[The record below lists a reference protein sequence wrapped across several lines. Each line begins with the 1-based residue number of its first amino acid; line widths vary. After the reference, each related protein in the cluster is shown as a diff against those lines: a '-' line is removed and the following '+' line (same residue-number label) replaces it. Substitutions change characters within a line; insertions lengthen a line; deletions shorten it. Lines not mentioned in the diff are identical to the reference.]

1 MSRTATRIALA
12 AAAAAAIA
20 GASFLAAG
28 RLAHPPV
35 PDEYLPELVRV
46 PAGAMTLA
54 GPGEGAPRQVVF
66 ERPFLIGKFEIT
78 FAQWDYCHREGGCAH
93 RPGDRGWGRG
103 DRPVVDVSWDDA
115 AQYLDWLSGATGER
129 YRLPTEEEWEYAAR
143 AGAGAPEKPKPLFAD
158 PQLAW
163 AATYLLAP
171 RRTKKTRPVGSGEG
185 NGFGLFGARD
195 NVWEWTASCRVQT
208 YDEGGRAVSR
218 ENCGV
223 RILQGE
229 HRSPMP
235 SFVRD
240 IGSGGCSVKPM
251 PGNFGFRVMRE
262 S

>member
-1 MSRTATRIALA
+1 MSKAATRIAA
-12 AAAAAAIA
+12 AALAVAGIA
-20 GASFLAAG
+20 GGSLLAAG
-28 RLAHPPV
+28 GLFRAPV
-35 PDEYLPELVRV
+35 PDEFLPALVEV
-46 PAGAMTLA
+46 PAGEMTV
-54 GPGEGAPRQVVF
+54 EGSRIAF
-66 ERPFLIGKFEIT
+66 ERPFLIGRYEIT
-78 FAQWDYCHREGGCAH
+78 FAQWDYCHRDGGCAH

-115 AQYLDWLSGATGER
+115 AQYLEWLSDATGER

-143 AGAGAPEKPKPLFAD
+143 AGAGPPEKPKPLFSD
-158 PQLAW
+158 PNLAW
-163 AATYLLAP
+163 ASTYLLTP
-171 RRTKKTRPVGSGEG
+171 RRTKRTKPVGSGEG

-208 YDEGGRAVSR
+208 READGRTVSR

-240 IGSGGCSVKPM
+240 IGSGGCAVKPM
-251 PGNFGFRVMRE
+251 PGNFGFRVVKE
-262 S
+262 T

>member
-1 MSRTATRIALA
+1 MSRTATRIAA
-12 AAAAAAIA
+12 AAVLLA
-20 GASFLAAG
+20 GIGGVSFLAAG

-35 PDEYLPELVRV
+35 PDAYLPELVEV
-46 PAGAMTLA
+46 PAGAMTV
-54 GPGEGAPRQVVF
+54 EGSRIVF
-66 ERPFLIGKFEIT
+66 ERPFRIGRHEIT

-115 AQYLDWLSGATGER
+115 AQYLEWLSRATGER
-129 YRLPTEEEWEYAAR
+129 YRLPTEDEWEYAAR
-143 AGAGAPEKPKPLFAD
+143 AGAGEPEKPAPLFTD
-158 PQLAW
+158 PNLAW
-163 AATYLLAP
+163 AANYLLTP
-171 RRTKKTRPVGSGEG
+171 RRTKRTKPVGSGEG
-185 NGFGLFGARD
+185 NGFGLFGTRD

-208 YDEGGRAVSR
+208 YAAGGRTVSR

-251 PGNFGFRVMRE
+251 PGNFGFRVAKE